1 MTKREKNSCL
11 RSALKGVV
19 SGNRALTAGLAA
31 VIIADVVLALA
42 PPLVLEKI
50 INRLTAGQSAAA
62 AMALLYFAF
71 VALSGVFDSAQAVL
85 ITVFGQKMTR
95 RLRHDM
101 CRKLTRLP
109 AEYFT
114 KNDAGTVAS
123 RFVGDADTVQTLFDD
138 GVISMF
144 ADSCKVVSIIVVVF
158 TRSVGLGLLLVI
170 TAPLIMWLTMAYRR
184 WMLASQLKNR
194 AAAAK
199 VTNHV
204 PETIRNIRMIHV
216 FGKESYMERRYG
228 EYIRESYRSR
238 EKSNLY
244 DSTYSPIVVFTG
256 AAVTAVM
263 MVMAAMGG
271 GMRSFFG
278 MSVGTAVAVI
288 AYVGKVFSPIESI
301 GMEIEN
307 IQTAAAGARRID
319 DFLAAP
325 ERHMPD
331 APAPEARDDLPAV
344 SLKNVR
350 FGYGGEDDVLRDLSF
365 GVERG
370 GNVTLCGRTGAGKTT
385 VFRLL
390 LGLYPPRA
398 GEVNVFGERAADIRD
413 GDKRRLFGY
422 VEQSFRKVPGTVGE
436 QISLGDPDIGP
447 DMAERAAGLAGLDE
461 YIRTLPKGYD
471 TPFSESLFSQ
481 GQLQLLSI
489 ARAVAAD
496 PEILLLDEI
505 TANLDSGTEAQVTEA
520 LRRACARR
528 TVLSIS
534 HRLTGNEAEG
544 ELVRI

>member
-1 MTKREKNSCL
+1 
-11 RSALKGVV
+11 
-19 SGNRALTAGLAA
+19 
-31 VIIADVVLALA
+31 
-42 PPLVLEKI
+42 
-50 INRLTAGQSAAA
+50 
-62 AMALLYFAF
+62 

-325 ERHMPD
+325 ERRMPD

-365 GVERG
+365 DVERG

-398 GEVNVFGERAADIRD
+398 GEVNVFGESAADIRD

-422 VEQSFRKVPGTVGE
+422 VEQAFRKVPGTVGE
-436 QISLGDPDIGP
+436 QISLGDPDVGP

-481 GQLQLLSI
+481 GTAAAAVHRQGGGRRPGDTAAGRDNRESGFRHGGPGHRGPAPRLRPAHGAVHLPP
-489 ARAVAAD
+489 AHRERGGGRAGAHID
-496 PEILLLDEI
+496 P
-505 TANLDSGTEAQVTEA
+505 G
-520 LRRACARR
+520 ARR
-528 TVLSIS
+528 HLSPGRIS
-534 HRLTGNEAEG
+534 DIIEKMCIGRRKPLNEISDTQMQYGRGTQLRGPGGGGIAG
-544 ELVRI
+544 GSR